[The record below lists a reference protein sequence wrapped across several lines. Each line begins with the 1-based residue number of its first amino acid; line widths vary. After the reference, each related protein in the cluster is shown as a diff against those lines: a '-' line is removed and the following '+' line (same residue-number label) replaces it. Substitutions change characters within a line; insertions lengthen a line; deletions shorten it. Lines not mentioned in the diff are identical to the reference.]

1 MESETVM
8 AGSAEEKELQYDRK
22 CHVLYSEP
30 CKKQIQKKLAQH
42 YPEALRETVWE
53 RIRQQYV
60 DYLRDWRTDLGGR
73 KNFHNGIGGTY
84 DCIALMSYYTVC
96 KEVTNIAELEEMEG
110 ELFLPAFR
118 KLGFV
123 DCNKALW
130 KRLLHLAFAVS
141 KKKCDRWGDF
151 QMNLAPFDQNAT
163 AVRFEADESQS
174 DNGTRDTTCQLPLC
188 RLAR

>member
-1 MESETVM
+1 M
-8 AGSAEEKELQYDRK
+8 
-22 CHVLYSEP
+22 
-30 CKKQIQKKLAQH
+30 
-42 YPEALRETVWE
+42 
-53 RIRQQYV
+53 

-141 KKKCDRWGDF
+141 KKKCDRWGDYP
-151 QMNLAPFDQNAT
+151 MSVAPYDKKQPIRYEFTDCPVADFAKRHSLTEIMPAFCNPDYA
-163 AVRFEADESQS
+163 AMKLIHAGLVR
-174 DNGTRDTTCQLPLC
+174 TTTCGNGDKCDYCICGDQDDYLQEHREYVDEQGYIRNL
-188 RLAR
+188 